1 MKQLLFV
8 ALVALITACSS
19 PRYAANFHYYKSNPE
34 LAGGNGVM
42 KTQESIIAPIEP
54 EKLVASTN
62 KRSTRLMEKTPI
74 PIEPMASGTGK
85 VVAADQVRKAYFQMN
100 KAERHDLRKALK
112 AVLKN
117 KAVTHPSNAPRSG
130 QSWWQG
136 WDQDLKLAAIFGAIG
151 TTAMIIYVEPFF
163 VIGVVALI
171 VGLVFFIKWFVRQ

>member
-19 PRYAANFHYYKSNPE
+19 PRYAANFHYYKSNPD
-34 LAGGNGVM
+34 LARGNGVM

-54 EKLVASTN
+54 EKLVASANN
-62 KRSTRLMEKTPI
+62 KSTGVIEKTPT
-74 PIEPMASGTGK
+74 PIVPMGIGK
-85 VVAADQVRKAYFQMN
+85 VVAADHVRKAYFQMN